1 MDYGPLIACQRAFF
15 DEGRTLGLDFRRR
28 QLDLLGQVIS
38 DREPDLLEA
47 LRADL
52 GKPALEAYTSEIGF
66 VLSDIDHARRRLR
79 AWMRARAHRTPP
91 IAWPGRSLSRPQPYG
106 VALIL
111 GPWNYPF
118 QLLFSPLVGA
128 LAAGNCVCLKPSEY
142 APHTSALIAEMLT
155 GAFEPEHLLVIEGD
169 ADTAR
174 ALLAERFDYIFFTGS
189 TAVGREV
196 MAAAAR
202 RTIPVTLELGG
213 KSPCLVC
220 ADADPDLTARRI
232 LWGKCLN
239 AGQTCAAP
247 DYVLAD
253 RRIQPEL
260 LASFTAAYDRFFP
273 DSPRS
278 SPDLGRIVNH
288 RHFDRLRGYLAQGR
302 VILGGEHDADDL
314 FLAPTVM
321 TGVDPESPLMQEEI
335 FGPILPVLTF
345 DSLDSALEMLR
356 RRPQPL
362 ALYIFTSDRATA
374 DRIVTRTSSGGVA
387 INDTVSQIMGKNL
400 PLGGIG
406 ESGLGSYRGRAS
418 FDTFTHYRSILR
430 RGTAIDPGFRY
441 PPSRVSLTT
450 LKRVYRFLLGR

>member
-1 MDYGPLIACQRAFF
+1 MDHGPRIAHQRTFF
-15 DEGRTLGLDFRRR
+15 DEGRTLGIEFR
-28 QLDLLGQVIS
+28 LGQLERLAATITTHES
-38 DREPDLLEA
+38 DLIAALE
-47 LRADL
+47 ADL
-52 GKPALEAYTSEIGF
+52 GKPALEAWTSEIGF
-66 VLSDIDHARRRLR
+66 VLSDIEHARRRLPS
-79 AWMRARAHRTPP
+79 WMRP
-91 IAWPGRSLSRPQPYG
+91 RPQHTPLIARPGSSAVHPRPYG
-106 VALIL
+106 VVLIM

-118 QLLFSPLVGA
+118 QLLLSPLVGA

-142 APHTSALIAEMLT
+142 APHTSGLIARMLS
-155 GAFEPEHLLVIEGD
+155 GAFDPASLLVIEGD

-174 ALLAERFDYIFFTGS
+174 DLIARRFDYIFFTGS

-202 RTIPVTLELGG
+202 HPTPVTLELGG

-220 ADADPDLTARRI
+220 ADADLEVAARRI

-239 AGQTCAAP
+239 AGQTCVAP
-247 DYVLAD
+247 DFVLVDRQVEAD
-253 RRIQPEL
+253 L
-260 LASFTAAYDRFFP
+260 LAAFRTARDRFFP

-278 SPDLGRIVNH
+278 SPDLGRIVNR
-288 RHFDRLRGYLAQGR
+288 RHFDRLTGYLTQAE
-302 VILGGEHDADDL
+302 VVLGGGYDADEL
-314 FLAPTVM
+314 YLEPTLM
-321 TGVDPESPLMQEEI
+321 TGVDPDSPLMQEEI
-335 FGPILPVLTF
+335 FGPILPVLTY
-345 DSLDSALEMLR
+345 DELDSALALLR

-374 DRIVTRTSSGGVA
+374 DRIQTRTSSGGVA
-387 INDTVSQIMGKNL
+387 VNDTVSQIMGKDL

-450 LKRVYRFLLGR
+450 VKRVYRFLLGR